1 MFQAIPRLVLKL
13 ISATLPRSRVCMHV
27 LVLELPQLS
36 MYEHIIETIADIMSH
51 LQIRL
56 EKLILGHAW
65 LNL

>member
-1 MFQAIPRLVLKL
+1 
-13 ISATLPRSRVCMHV
+13 MHV

-51 LQIRL
+51 LQICL
-56 EKLILGHAW
+56 GKLILGHAW